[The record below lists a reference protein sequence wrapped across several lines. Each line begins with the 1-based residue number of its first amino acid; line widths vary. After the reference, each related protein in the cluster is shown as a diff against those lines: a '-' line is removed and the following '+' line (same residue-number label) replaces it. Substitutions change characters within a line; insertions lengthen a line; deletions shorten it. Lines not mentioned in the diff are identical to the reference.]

1 MRWLQRS
8 CSSGSVDCTS
18 SSADECNRK
27 GKTMLDN
34 LSYRILKALSKDGR
48 YSYTK
53 LARELKT
60 KVSTVSNKVSRMLE
74 EGLISI
80 QAVPNPYKIGYKFQV
95 VIALNVD
102 LKQID
107 KVCDALMDNSNVSSI
122 ATMFGRFNILVF
134 AEFPT
139 IDMLF
144 KIVRETLPNIDGVT
158 RIDTFFVSERKKSY
172 EKFFKL
178 ESLSGEP
185 VSLDKLDEQL
195 IYELRKNGR
204 ANLAQLARKYN
215 TSTAS
220 VTRRVAALI
229 KKDVIKITVVP
240 NHTKLLGCSAVAY
253 LVMQTEPRK
262 VDEICEHLSAFP
274 EIVSV
279 LTLINRYNILAIIVK
294 QSYESLNA
302 FIAEKISM
310 IGGVIE
316 VEPLMRAELRKRTYV
331 YIDDT
336 QYLKSGE
343 DDA

>member
-1 MRWLQRS
+1 
-8 CSSGSVDCTS
+8 
-18 SSADECNRK
+18 
-27 GKTMLDN
+27 MLDN
-34 LSYRILKALSKDGR
+34 LSYQILKALSKDGR

-53 LARELKT
+53 LAQELKT

-134 AEFPT
+134 AEFPS

-144 KIVRETLPNIDGVT
+144 KIVREVLPNIDGVNW
-158 RIDTFFVSERKKSY
+158 IDTFFVSERKKSY
-172 EKFFKL
+172 EKFFSQ
-178 ESLSGEP
+178 ESLSGET
-185 VSLDKLDEQL
+185 VTIDKLDEQL

-204 ANLAQLARKYN
+204 ANLAQLAGKYN

-229 KKDVIKITVVP
+229 KKGVIKITVVP
-240 NHTKLLGCSAVAY
+240 NHTKLLGYSAVAY
-253 LVMQTEPRK
+253 LVIQAEPRK
-262 VDEICEHLSAFP
+262 VNDICEHLSTFP
-274 EIVSV
+274 EVVNIQ
-279 LTLINRYNILAIIVK
+279 TLINRYNILAIIVK
-294 QSYESLNA
+294 PSYETLYK
-302 FIAEKISM
+302 FITEKISM

-331 YIDDT
+331 YIDDA
-336 QYLKSGE
+336 QILKSRE
-343 DDA
+343 NDDEA